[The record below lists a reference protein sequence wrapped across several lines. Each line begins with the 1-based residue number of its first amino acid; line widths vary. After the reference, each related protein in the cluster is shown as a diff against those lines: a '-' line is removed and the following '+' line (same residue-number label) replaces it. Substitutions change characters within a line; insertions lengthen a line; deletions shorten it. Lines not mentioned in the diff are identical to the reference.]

1 MDQPGQGLAMADENS
16 GNGLRI
22 EILTDTGDSQP
33 TIVKVFGE
41 IDIANAAAFGDSL
54 AEVCERGRHVIVDI
68 AGVTFIDS
76 SGVNTLLAIANQIGG
91 DQGAGLVLRNPTAHV
106 RKVLEVL
113 GLDHHFGLDGERPTN
128 GRDSAEE
135 GSAL

>member
-1 MDQPGQGLAMADENS
+1 MADEAS

-22 EILTDTGDSQP
+22 EILTDTGDSQS
-33 TIVKVFGE
+33 TIVNVFGE

-54 AEVCERGRHVIVDI
+54 AEACERGRHIIVDI

-76 SGVNTLLAIANQIGG
+76 SGVNTLLAIANRIGDDHG
-91 DQGAGLVLRNPTAHV
+91 LGLVLRNPTAHV

-113 GLDHHFGLDGERPTN
+113 GLDRHFGLDGERPTN
-128 GRDSAEE
+128 GHDSAEE